1 MNIQTRVIND
11 SNTLIAMGFNPGL
24 VADYLDVSAE
34 PTGFTKESSLGWGTE
49 WCANHTASSAVTGEQ
64 IEVDGLVFTVDG
76 SAGGYKKLIKAWE
89 KSLGRTE

>member
-11 SNTLIAMGFNPGL
+11 PSTLVSMGLNPGL
-24 VADYLDVSAE
+24 VANYLDVSAE

-49 WCANHTASSAVTGEQ
+49 WCANHTAKSAITGEQ

-76 SAGGYKKLIKAWE
+76 SAGGYKKLSKEWKKARE
-89 KSLGRTE
+89 GAE